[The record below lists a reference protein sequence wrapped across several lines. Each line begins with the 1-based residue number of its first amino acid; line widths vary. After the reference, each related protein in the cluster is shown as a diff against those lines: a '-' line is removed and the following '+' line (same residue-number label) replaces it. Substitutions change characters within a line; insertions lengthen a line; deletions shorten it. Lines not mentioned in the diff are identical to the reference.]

1 VPSLEVRHPVGQQNI
16 FGNVTRAPVC
26 MGRRSDK
33 IKNRKD
39 AQTRARTKIFA
50 RIGKMITIAAKAGG
64 SDLTTNKA
72 LADAL
77 DVARAAS
84 FPKETMEKSIARA
97 TSTDQ
102 ADFKASSFE
111 VYGHGGVV
119 SPSRMPG
126 NVRVAL
132 RFCDASFLVPYSN
145 SALELIAPVLCDTDV
160 PC

>member
-1 VPSLEVRHPVGQQNI
+1 LIPSLAARRVKQESTLHGGSVGR
-16 FGNVTRAPVC
+16 TPLC

-50 RIGKMITIAAKAGG
+50 RIGKMIMIAAKSGG
-64 SDLTTNKA
+64 SNLVTNKA

-84 FPKETMEKSIARA
+84 FPKETMEKAIARA

-102 ADFKASSFE
+102 ADFKESSFE
-111 VYGHGGVV
+111 VYGHGGAVCLAV
-119 SPSRMPG
+119 WSLSWNG
-126 NVRVAL
+126 
-132 RFCDASFLVPYSN
+132 
-145 SALELIAPVLCDTDV
+145 
-160 PC
+160 